1 MALGAGARAQ
11 MHILLRCAAVAATIV
26 AVPFADVSLTKSFS
40 SAAFKASP
48 SAAAVDGRGT
58 SHVDLYVAGLECWDD
73 RSGQP
78 HCHA

>member
-1 MALGAGARAQ
+1 MAPSAVAKAQ
-11 MHILLRCAAVAATIV
+11 MRILLKCAAVAATIV

-40 SAAFKASP
+40 SAAFKAAP
-48 SAAAVDGRGT
+48 PAAAVDGRGT
-58 SHVDLYVAGLECWDD
+58 SRVGLYVVELECWDD